1 MSVHIRTQIA
11 AIEKI
16 RDNDVPAGATDEFV
30 GGWKAAF
37 AAIFGDYR
45 IFDMM
50 PKLALTLDV
59 TPDVALKFIEQMQ
72 RSGYEPV
79 KDPVSSDVQS
89 YWYFKVNGES
99 CIDYEVI
106 INQPDA
112 AAFVKVRPH

>member
-1 MSVHIRTQIA
+1 MSIRIHTQIA

-16 RDNDVPAGATDEFV
+16 RDNDVPSGATDDFV
-30 GGWKAAF
+30 KGWKAAF
-37 AAIFGDYR
+37 AAIFGDDR

-59 TPDVALKFIEQMQ
+59 TPETALKFIEQMQ
-72 RSGYEPV
+72 SSGYEPV

-89 YWYFKVNGES
+89 YWYFKVNGET

-106 INQPDA
+106 IHQPDA
-112 AAFVKVRPH
+112 AAFVKIRPY